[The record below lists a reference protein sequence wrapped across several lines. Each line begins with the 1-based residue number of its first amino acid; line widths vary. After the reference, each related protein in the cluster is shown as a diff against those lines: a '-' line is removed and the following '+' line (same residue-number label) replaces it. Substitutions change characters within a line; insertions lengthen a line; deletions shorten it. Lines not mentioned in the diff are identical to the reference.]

1 MLVTAWEPG
10 GGPGGGGPSSFGT
23 RHRLCQLVTKIKDP
37 DPGVKWNWDG
47 WGTGEMSRRRTRVDG
62 APAGAEIPLAACRS
76 AGDRGARYLLRVP
89 RALLWSLLE
98 ILVPWGNPR
107 VFRVGGGRGR
117 WEASGGVLAEPGKP
131 VRLSGCLA
139 PVSHLTLLLG
149 LGRLQR
155 TRLGDF
161 QLQVAIQ
168 EAPAPRSGPR
178 LGPRSLWWSGLPLR
192 SRGHPAAV
200 GLGFV
205 CLWLSA
211 SWRGQVGHS
220 WVPSSGPGVNT
231 P

>member
-23 RHRLCQLVTKIKDP
+23 HHRLCQLVTKIKDP

-107 VFRVGGGRGR
+107 VFRVGGGR

-161 QLQVAIQ
+161 SYRLRFRKRWRHARGHARGRAACGGRAFRSV
-168 EAPAPRSGPR
+168 PRAT
-178 LGPRSLWWSGLPLR
+178 PLR
-192 SRGHPAAV
+192 WAWDLCVCGCQPRGGGRLVTAGSP
-200 GLGFV
+200 
-205 CLWLSA
+205 
-211 SWRGQVGHS
+211 
-220 WVPSSGPGVNT
+220 VPGPE
-231 P
+231 